1 MASGMR
7 IRGPVKNV
15 DRSGVAE
22 RDWFRNLPIGQEPD
36 LVVYFN
42 DFIKEA
48 DYAAADWTITTVEA
62 GAGSATEAIA
72 ADELGGALLITNDAA
87 DNDSDE
93 LQLAQDNWKL
103 SAGKR
108 LWWEMRLKISDA
120 TQSDLFVGLA
130 TTDSTLI
137 AGTTDSISFRKDD
150 GSTALSFVTED
161 NTSETSTASVATVVA
176 DTYMKLGFYW
186 DGISKVRAYVNRSLV
201 ATHTANIEQ
210 TNKLAISMA
219 IQNGE
224 AAAKTM
230 TVDYIYCAM
239 ER

>member
-36 LVVYFN
+36 YVVYFN

-48 DYAAADWTITTVEA
+48 DYAAADWTITTVELGA
-62 GAGSATEAIA
+62 GAATEALA

-93 LQLAQDNWKL
+93 LQLTQDNWKL

-108 LWWEMRLKISDA
+108 LWWEMRVKVSDA
-120 TQSDLFVGLA
+120 TQSDLFLGLA
-130 TTDSTLI
+130 TTDTTLI
-137 AGTTDSISFRKDD
+137 AGTTDSVSFRKDD
-150 GSTALSFVTED
+150 GSASLYFVTED
-161 NTSETSTASVATVVA
+161 NTTETSTTGVATLA
-176 DTYMKLGFYW
+176 NDTYVRLGFYW
-186 DGISKVRAYVNRSLV
+186 DGISRVRAYVNRALV

-210 TNKLAISMA
+210 TNKMAISMA
-219 IQNGE
+219 LQNGE

-230 TVDYIYCAM
+230 TVDYIYCCM